1 MNPKELPLMV
11 TRATAFLLTLLALI
25 SVAAAQQPAHALPS
39 AISPTSKDFPRQEVP
54 AAAAVQGQGKPIDV
68 RVTTWLLD
76 ISEIDLETSTF
87 QLDATVE
94 LRWQNPS
101 FAVGDVPPFEI
112 MNAMDVR
119 MDPYPTAPVG
129 PWLVKNWRIHAKMRA
144 NYDLHHYPFDVQK
157 LELRI
162 EHPLMQ
168 LDQLKYHCETRYFPE
183 AGVTLEKRL
192 GPDFHLPDWEL
203 RKVSSAETVVSYGP
217 KEHFSRYTVTV
228 EVQRELLRA
237 LIAEFA
243 PLMLMVLLSLAASLI
258 PPDKLDGK
266 LLLTVLSILVAVE
279 LQVAFQESVPQLGY
293 LTAIDW
299 AYLCAYVSIS
309 TGVLQTILEYRQHAG
324 GHDDWAALT
333 RWRGTLISAGVFFVP
348 VLGMLLWHGI
358 HS

>member
-1 MNPKELPLMV
+1 MNPKAISLLIA
-11 TRATAFLLTLLALI
+11 RTAAVLLTLLAVMSI
-25 SVAAAQQPAHALPS
+25 AAAEQPAQAL
-39 AISPTSKDFPRQEVP
+39 P
-54 AAAAVQGQGKPIDV
+54 AAASPTNKSHPAQEVGADTALRSAAKPIDV

-94 LRWQNPS
+94 LRWQDPS

-144 NYDLHHYPFDVQK
+144 NYDLHRYPFDVQK

-217 KEHFSRYTVTV
+217 KEHFSRYTVAV

-279 LQVAFQESVPQLGY
+279 LQVAFQENVPQLGY

-348 VLGMLLWHGI
+348 VLGLLFWHGLQ
-358 HS
+358 S